1 MPAPGNTLQN
11 EINVTLQAQQAFEQ
25 AVAALTSIVSEVFD
39 SQQQLTTNGM
49 VTTAGQRF
57 GTYVVQWA
65 EDFEDM
71 RSTLNWMA
79 QQLGDTAQQMQK
91 GNEVSADMAA
101 QLPKFG
107 TSGFISPP
115 A

>member
-1 MPAPGNTLQN
+1 MPDAGTLAN

-25 AVAALTSIVSEVFD
+25 AVAALNSIVSEVFS

-57 GTYVVQWA
+57 GGAVVQWA

-79 QQLGDTAQQMQK
+79 QQLGDTAQQLQK
-91 GNEVSADMAA
+91 GNEQSADMAA
-101 QLPKFG
+101 ALPQFG
-107 TSGFISPP
+107 SSGFVSAP